1 MYEEKNLMEV
11 SMSERNVSLSAALKY
26 KGQAPYLTYILHRMG
41 GAMMAIFITTHIL
54 ATFAEMQGWQI
65 GKLNIGDLINDI
77 YISPPFQIIFMFG
90 VLFHL
95 INGMRITILDL
106 FPEKLIPYH
115 RQAILIEWIIF
126 ILVYGFAVLTT
137 ITTTIARMS

>member
-1 MYEEKNLMEV
+1 
-11 SMSERNVSLSAALKY
+11 MSQDRNVSLSAALKY
-26 KGQAPYLTYILHRMG
+26 KGQGPYLTYILHRIG

-54 ATFAEMQGWQI
+54 ATFTEMQGWQI
-65 GKLNIGDLINDI
+65 GDFINDI
-77 YISPPFQIIFMFG
+77 YISPPFQIVFMFG
-90 VLFHL
+90 VLFHI
-95 INGMRITILDL
+95 INGLRITILDL

-126 ILVYGFAVLTT
+126 IVVYGFAVVTT